1 MTLRGETDA
10 PAAPARIV
18 LGTRGSRL
26 ALAQARWVEREL
38 SACAPGLQ
46 VELRIIKTSGDQALD
61 KPLTSGEEMG
71 IFVRQIEESLLRGE
85 IDLGVHSLKDLP
97 LEQPGDLILAAI
109 PRRED
114 ARDVLVLRQG
124 SRLDDLPAGSR
135 VGTGSPRR
143 VGQLL
148 ALRPDLRPL
157 PIRGNVDTRLEKLAR
172 GEVDALVLAAAGLR
186 RCGISPPS
194 CWTFSTDQMLPAPGQ
209 GALGLEVRRSDGH
222 LAAFLKRAIDDP
234 ASAAAV
240 DAERSFLRALGGG
253 CQMPVGAL
261 GVTDS
266 GRLFLQGVVADPS
279 GKRIVRGRCEG
290 RLDETARLGAD
301 LGRQLLDS
309 GGAEIVAGLGL

>member
-1 MTLRGETDA
+1 MTLRGETEI
-10 PAAPARIV
+10 PGTGARIV

-26 ALAQARWVEREL
+26 ALAQSRWVEREL
-38 SACAPGLQ
+38 MALAPGLQ
-46 VELRIIKTSGDQALD
+46 VELRIIKTTGDRDPAR
-61 KPLTSGEEMG
+61 PLTSGEEMG
-71 IFVRQIEESLLRGE
+71 IFVREIEEALQRGD

-97 LEQPGDLILAAI
+97 LAQPAGLLIAAV

-124 SRLDDLPAGSR
+124 RSLDDLPAGAR

-148 ALRPDLRPL
+148 ALRPDLRAS

-209 GALGLEVRRSDGH
+209 GALALEVRRSDSD
-222 LAAFLKRAIDDP
+222 LATFLKQAIDDP
-234 ASAAAV
+234 SSAAAV
-240 DAERSFLRALGGG
+240 EAERSFLRILGGG

-261 GVTDS
+261 GESRGD
-266 GRLFLQGVVADPS
+266 RLFLQGVVADPS
-279 GKRIVRGRCEG
+279 GKRIVRGGCEG
-290 RLDETARLGAD
+290 RADEATRLGEE
-301 LGRQLLDS
+301 LGKQLLGS
-309 GGAEIVAGLGL
+309 GGAEIVAGLGP